1 MQSAMHFYPLSQ
13 SQQSIWYLEKTFP
26 NTTMN
31 VVAGSVRFKR
41 RTNFALLEKAIHLF
55 IQKNQAMRLRVVEQA
70 GVPMQYVPAF
80 SAPKIE
86 LFDFSQDSGP
96 DRLYRW
102 DEAQTQKVFPLID
115 SDLYYFAMI
124 KVSDE
129 DGGFYVKTHHLISDA
144 WSMGIMGSQI
154 VAYYAALE
162 AGETI
167 SDEPNPD
174 YLTILNT
181 DEQYLQ
187 SERFLKDKA
196 YWEGKFAD
204 HPEATRI
211 KPPHSSVIDTRAQ
224 RKTLLTPVKLSN
236 KIRQFCEE
244 NRVSVFTLFLSALCM
259 YLNRTAEKEDVII
272 GTTLLNRSSQQEKK
286 TVGMFASIG
295 APIRVGINGDLDFKT
310 FVKEM
315 TGEAFSVLRH
325 QKYPYNLLLDH
336 VNREH
341 NLSGN
346 LFDLVLTYQNS
357 KMIKGP
363 EMEYVTRWHFPGHQL
378 ESLIININDR
388 DDGGCLVLDYDFLT
402 DVFHVKEVEFIHQH
416 LISLLWHALDN
427 PLNKVS
433 RLEMLS
439 EKEKQRVLYEF
450 NNTQA
455 DFPQDKI
462 LPQLFEEQVVRTPDH
477 VAVVYE
483 QTQLSYRV
491 LNERANQLA
500 HLLQARGV
508 GPDSVVGLCLYRSLE
523 MMIGL
528 MAIVKAGGAYMP
540 ISPEAPPD
548 RIRYMLEDSGAQLV
562 LTQSALLGELQVDA
576 ELIALEDPRYYS
588 GSTENPKRETLP
600 QNLAY
605 IIYTSGSTG
614 RPKGAMIEHRSIV
627 NRIHWMQKKYPLT
640 EQSVILQKTP
650 FTFDVSVWE
659 LFWWS
664 FVGAKVCMLAPGGEK
679 DPAMMIAAIEREQI
693 TTMHFVPSMLS
704 IFLDFVEKRG
714 IAGKLSSLR
723 QVFASGEALTLPQ
736 VDAFNRLLYVSNG
749 TALSNLYGPTE
760 AAVDVSYFD
769 CSPAVTLK
777 TVPIGRPIDNI
788 RLYILDKNRSLL
800 PVGIPGELYIAGV
813 GVGRG
818 YINNPELTAAAFVP
832 DPFYPGQVMYKT
844 GDRVRWFPG
853 GDIEYLGRIDFQV
866 KIRGFRIE
874 LGEIESR
881 LRSHEDVSDAVVV
894 GQAHNGATYLC
905 AYLLADRQ
913 VKRSGLKTHLLRDL
927 PEYMVPAYFIFLD
940 SLPLSANGK
949 LNRKALPEPDYSEA
963 ADEAYVAPANEM
975 EERIAAMWREILGV
989 DQVGVEQS
997 FFSLGGNSL
1006 RAIALITEIQQQLQF
1021 ELSVRDM
1028 FRLQTVRR
1036 ISDFL
1041 QDAQKGSYTPIPRQE
1056 DADGYPL
1063 SSAQKRLFVLNQLA
1077 PDDISYNL
1085 PGVMSID
1092 GKLDPDRV
1100 EEVFRTLIAR
1110 HESLRTSFSLRQGEP
1125 VQRLDAQTTFSLL
1138 SLEAQ
1143 KDDVDA
1149 VIDRFIAP
1157 FDLSCAPLLRAGLL
1171 NVADGRQLL
1180 LFDMHHI
1187 ISDGASMNVLI
1198 AEFADLYAGVAK
1210 PMPTLQYRDFV
1221 AWHQE
1226 QQSSPAMA
1234 EKERYWLDR
1243 FADEIP
1249 ILNMPTDF
1257 PRPASRSFYG
1267 TRRSWQLSPELT
1279 GQLKALAGQT
1289 GTTLYTVLLAAYN
1302 VLLSR
1307 YTAQDDITVG
1317 IPTEGRLHSDLREM
1331 IGIFVNTL
1339 AIRNRPSSNKNFDAF
1354 LAEVNENLLAAY
1366 ENQEYPFELLVER
1379 AKVKRDLGR
1388 NPLFDTVFILQNV
1401 DLRKLPVG
1409 DAVLRPYPFKGKS
1422 SKFDLTVEAYDYA
1435 DTMELIAEYRT
1446 DLFTEE
1452 TIDRLLGHF
1461 EHLLGQIVARPDQ
1474 TIGALDL
1481 LDQAERQCLLVAF
1494 NDSDAD
1500 YPHEKTITQL
1510 FEAQAADRGEEP
1522 ALLCAGETLSYRG
1535 LNERVNQLAWTLRE
1549 RGVGR
1554 ESIVAI
1560 SVGRSFEMIVGMLA
1574 ILKAGGAYLPM
1585 DPDYPPE
1592 RIAYMLRDSGTK
1604 WLLTGQR
1611 ELEHWKSGAA
1621 PGDTPIDTSVQ
1632 IIDLYDGALAQG
1644 RSENP
1649 GCINTPHDLAY
1660 IIYTSGSTGRP
1671 KGVMIEHENLVRL
1684 LFNSRFQFRFD
1695 AADVWTMFHSFC
1707 FDFSV
1712 WEMYGALLYGGRL
1725 VIVPKQ
1731 VATDTRQ
1738 FLHLLK
1744 EQRVSVLNQTPA
1756 AFYNL
1761 VAEDGAAGDCDLA
1774 LRYVIFGGEALKPIL
1789 LKPFWQR
1796 YPRTRLINMYGITET
1811 TVHVTFKELT
1821 AHEIEHNISN
1831 VGRAIPTLKTYILD
1845 QNLHLLPIGV
1855 PGELCVSGAGLGR
1868 GYLNNPALTAQRFVQ
1883 NPYAP
1888 EERLYRSGD
1897 LAKVLPNGDLEY
1909 LGRIDNQVKIRGF
1922 RIELGEIESALLQ
1935 YPGVSEALV
1944 IARASQSGER
1954 KLYAYFVAGSTLSAS
1969 ELRSHLSKGL
1979 PDYMIPAYLVQLD
1992 RIPLNKNGKA
2002 DRDNLPRYDEAV
2014 DLTAGYVAPQN
2025 ETEEL
2030 LSQVWAD
2037 VLELPQVGVSDNFFE
2052 LGGDSLG
2059 AIKAVVKISD
2069 AFGQTVPLSDLYHH
2083 PTVRQMAQR
2092 LVSEPPDQP
2101 KGMLLNL
2108 TPHATGDATNIIC
2121 FPYGGGNAL
2130 NYQDLSAAFARIS
2143 NRYRVFAINLPGH
2156 DMAEGDALLPVEEI
2170 AASLCGEI
2178 EALPGE
2184 LVLYGHCVGTAL
2196 SLETARLLTERNRP
2210 INRLFLGGIFPPK
2223 GVRWYGNFLDPWA
2236 LHSDE
2241 QILSHLNLLGLQGK
2255 PQHRDYIALVLRAFR
2270 HDVRSFYRYFY
2281 NISKSGFDPL
2291 PIPIDSIVG
2300 QSDPETKQYATQYQ
2314 RWDRFGSGVQLH
2326 VLPGASHYFIN
2337 SHADAL
2343 AATMIGRLEEQRL
2356 VCAK

>member
-1 MQSAMHFYPLSQ
+1 MMQPVPHFYPLSQ
-13 SQQSIWYLEKTFP
+13 PQQSIWYLEKTYP

-31 VVAGSVRFKR
+31 VVAGSVRFKSR
-41 RTNFALLEKAIHLF
+41 INYALLEKAIHLF
-55 IQKNQAMRLRVVEQA
+55 IQKNQAMRLRMVEQN
-70 GVPMQYVPAF
+70 GVPMQYVSSF
-80 SAPKIE
+80 LAPKIE
-86 LFDFSQDSGP
+86 FFDFSYENGLD
-96 DRLYRW
+96 DLYRW
-102 DEAQTQKVFPLID
+102 DAAQTQKAFPLVD

-129 DGGFYVKTHHLISDA
+129 DGGFYIKTHHLISDA
-144 WSMGIMGSQI
+144 WSMSILGSQI
-154 VAYYAALE
+154 VAHYIALE
-162 AGETI
+162 SGATI

-174 YLTILNT
+174 YLAILDT
-181 DEQYLQ
+181 DEQYMQ
-187 SERFLKDKA
+187 SQRFLKDKA
-196 YWEGKFAD
+196 YWEDKFSD

-211 KPPHSSVIDTRAQ
+211 KPPRSSVIDTRAQ

-259 YLNRTAEKEDVII
+259 YLNRTAEKEDIII
-272 GTTLLNRSSQQEKK
+272 GTTLLNRSSQRDKN
-286 TVGMFASIG
+286 TVGMFTSIG

-325 QKYPYNLLLDH
+325 QKYPYNLLLEH
-336 VNREH
+336 VNRQH

-357 KMIKGP
+357 KMTKES

-388 DDGGCLVLDYDFLT
+388 DDGGCLILDYDFLV
-402 DVFHVKEVEFIHQH
+402 DVFHIKEVEFIHQH

-439 EKEKQRVLYEF
+439 EKEKRRVLYEF
-450 NNTQA
+450 NDTKA
-455 DFPQDKI
+455 DFPREKI
-462 LPQLFEEQVVRTPDH
+462 LPQLFEEQAERTPDN

-483 QTQLSYRV
+483 QTQLSYRE
-491 LNERANQLA
+491 LNERANRLA

-540 ISPEAPPD
+540 ISPEYPSD
-548 RIRYMLEDSGAQLV
+548 RIRYMLEDSGAKLV
-562 LTQSALLGELQVDA
+562 LTQSALLGGLQVDA
-576 ELIALEDPRYYS
+576 ELIALEDPRHYS
-588 GSTENPKRETLP
+588 GSKENPTRETGP
-600 QNLAY
+600 KNLAY

-614 RPKGAMIEHRSIV
+614 RPKGAMIEHHSIV

-640 EQSVILQKTP
+640 DRSAILQKTP

-664 FVGAKVCMLAPGGEK
+664 FVGARVCMLTPGGER
-679 DPAMMIAAIEREQI
+679 DPAMMIEAIEREQI

-714 IAGKLSSLR
+714 IVGRLSSLH
-723 QVFASGEALTLPQ
+723 QVFSSGEALTLPQ
-736 VDAFNRLLYVSNG
+736 ADAFNRLLYAVNG

-769 CSPAVTLK
+769 CSPEVTLK

-788 RLYILDKNRSLL
+788 RLYILDKNRNLL

-832 DPFYPGQVMYKT
+832 DPFYPGEVMYKT

-881 LRSHEDVSDAVVV
+881 LRGHEAVSDAVVV
-894 GQAHNGATYLC
+894 GQSLGGAMHLC
-905 AYLLADRQ
+905 AYLVADRQ
-913 VKRSGLKTHLLRDL
+913 IKRSELKDHLLRDL
-927 PEYMVPAYFIFLD
+927 PEYMVPSYFVFLD
-940 SLPLSANGK
+940 RLPLSANGK
-949 LNRKALPEPDYSEA
+949 LNRKALPEPDLSEA
-963 ADEAYVAPANEM
+963 ADEKYIAPSNEM

-989 DQVGVEQS
+989 EQIGVEQS

-1028 FRLQTVRR
+1028 FRLQTIRR
-1036 ISDFL
+1036 LSDFL
-1041 QDAQKGSYTPIPRQE
+1041 QDAQKGSYAPIPRRE

-1063 SSAQKRLFVLNQLA
+1063 SSAQKRLFVLNQLV

-1092 GKLDPDRV
+1092 GRLDANRV
-1100 EEVFRTLIAR
+1100 EEVFRALITR
-1110 HESLRTSFSLRQGEP
+1110 HESLRTAFSLRSGEP
-1125 VQRLDAQTTFSLL
+1125 VQRVAARVSFSLS

-1143 KDDVDA
+1143 PDDIDA
-1149 VIDRFIAP
+1149 VIDRFISP
-1157 FDLSCAPLLRAGLL
+1157 FDLSRAPLLRAGLL
-1171 NVADGRQLL
+1171 DVADGRQLL

-1187 ISDGASMNVLI
+1187 ISDGASINVLVK
-1198 AEFADLYAGVAK
+1198 EFADLYAGATL
-1210 PMPTLQYRDFV
+1210 PIPTHQYRDFA
-1221 AWHQE
+1221 AWHQN
-1226 QQSSPAMA
+1226 QQDNPAMA
-1234 EKERYWLDR
+1234 QKERFWLDR
-1243 FADEIP
+1243 FADEVP

-1257 PRPASRSFYG
+1257 PRPANRSFYG
-1267 TRRSWQLSPELT
+1267 TRRSWQLPSELT
-1279 GQLKALAGQT
+1279 GRLKALAGQT
-1289 GTTLYTVLLAAYN
+1289 GATLYTVLLAAYT

-1317 IPTEGRLHSDLREM
+1317 IPTEGRLHSDLRQM

-1339 AIRNRPSSNKNFDAF
+1339 AIRNRPSGDKTFCAF
-1354 LAEVNENLLAAY
+1354 LAEVSENLLAAY
-1366 ENQEYPFELLVER
+1366 ENQEYPFEMLVER

-1401 DLRKLPVG
+1401 DLREIPVG
-1409 DAVLRPYPFKGKS
+1409 DAVLKPYPFKGKS
-1422 SKFDLTVEAYDYA
+1422 SKFDLTVEAYDYGG
-1435 DTMELIAEYRT
+1435 TMELVAEYRT
-1446 DLFTEE
+1446 DLFAEE
-1452 TIDRLLGHF
+1452 TITRLLGHF
-1461 EHLLGQIVARPDQ
+1461 ENLLGQIAEHPDQ
-1474 TIGALDL
+1474 PIGALDL
-1481 LDQAERQCLLVAF
+1481 LDEAEKHRLLAEF

-1500 YPHEKTITQL
+1500 YPREKTITQL
-1510 FEAQAADRGEEP
+1510 FETQAADREEEP
-1522 ALLCAGETLSYRG
+1522 ALLCEGETLSYRV
-1535 LNERVNQLAWTLRE
+1535 LNERANQLAWTLRE

-1560 SVGRSFEMIVGMLA
+1560 SVGRSFEMVVGMLA

-1592 RIAYMLRDSGTK
+1592 RIAYMLQNSGAR
-1604 WLLTGQR
+1604 WLLTGQAEIER
-1611 ELEHWKSGAA
+1611 WKNSAGMGDRPIGA
-1621 PGDTPIDTSVQ
+1621 SVEV
-1632 IIDLYDGALAQG
+1632 IDLYDGALAHG
-1644 RSENP
+1644 RKENP
-1649 GCINTPHDLAY
+1649 PCINAPRDLAY

-1671 KGVMIEHENLVRL
+1671 KGVMIEHENVVRL
-1684 LFNSRFQFRFD
+1684 LFNSRFQFQFD

-1725 VIVPKQ
+1725 VIVPKE
-1731 VATDTRQ
+1731 VAIDTRR

-1744 EQRVSVLNQTPA
+1744 EQRVTVLNQTPA

-1761 VAEDGAAGDCDLA
+1761 VAEDGAAGDHGLT

-1845 QNLHLLPIGV
+1845 QSLHLLPIGV

-1868 GYLNNPALTAQRFVQ
+1868 GYLNNPELTAQKFVQ
-1883 NPYAP
+1883 NPFDP
-1888 EERLYRSGD
+1888 SERLYRSGD
-1897 LAKVLPNGDLEY
+1897 LAKILPNGDLEY

-1922 RIELGEIESALLQ
+1922 RIELGEIESALLE
-1935 YPGVSEALV
+1935 YPDVSETLV
-1944 IARASQSGER
+1944 IARESQSGDR
-1954 KLYAYFVAGSTLSAS
+1954 KLYAYFVAGQTLLTS
-1969 ELRSHLSKGL
+1969 ELRSHLSKAL
-1979 PDYMIPAYLVQLD
+1979 PDYMIPAYFVQLD
-1992 RIPLNKNGKA
+1992 RMPLNKNGKA

-2014 DLTAGYVAPQN
+2014 DLTVGYVAPQN
-2025 ETEEL
+2025 ETEEK
-2030 LSQVWAD
+2030 LSQVWTE

-2069 AFGQTVPLSDLYHH
+2069 AFGQTVSLSDLYNH
-2083 PTVRQMAQR
+2083 PTVRQMAER
-2092 LVSEPPDQP
+2092 LGSETPERPR
-2101 KGMLLNL
+2101 GMLLNL
-2108 TPHATGDATNIIC
+2108 TPHVTGDVTNVIC

-2130 NYQDLSAAFARIS
+2130 NYQDLGAAFARIS
-2143 NRYRVFAINLPGH
+2143 NRYRVFAVDLPGH
-2156 DMAEGDALLPVEEI
+2156 GMAEGDDFLPVDEI

-2178 EALPGE
+2178 EALCGE

-2196 SLETARLLTERNRP
+2196 SLETARLLTGRNRP
-2210 INRLFLGGIFPPK
+2210 IKRLFLGAIFPPK

-2236 LHSDE
+2236 FHSDE
-2241 QILSHLNLLGLQGK
+2241 RILSHLNMIGLQEK
-2255 PQHRDYIALVLRAFR
+2255 SLHRDYIALAIRAFR

-2281 NISKSGFDPL
+2281 SKAKGGFDTL
-2291 PIPIDSIVG
+2291 AIPIDSVVG
-2300 QSDPETKQYATQYQ
+2300 QNDPETRRYPTQYR
-2314 RWDRFGSGVQLH
+2314 RWGRFGKDVRLH
-2326 VLPGASHYFIN
+2326 VLAGASHYFIN
-2337 SHADAL
+2337 SHADEL
-2343 AATMIGRLEEQRL
+2343 AAAIIRQAEEQ
-2356 VCAK
+2356 

>member
-1 MQSAMHFYPLSQ
+1 MMQPVPHFYPLSQ
-13 SQQSIWYLEKTFP
+13 PQQSIWYLEKTYP

-31 VVAGSVRFKR
+31 VVAGSVRFKSR
-41 RTNFALLEKAIHLF
+41 INYALLEKAIHLF
-55 IQKNQAMRLRVVEQA
+55 IQKNQAMRLRMVEQN
-70 GVPMQYVPAF
+70 GVPMQYVSSF
-80 SAPKIE
+80 LAPKIE
-86 LFDFSQDSGP
+86 FFDFSYENGLD
-96 DRLYRW
+96 DLYRW
-102 DEAQTQKVFPLID
+102 DAAQTQKAFPLVD

-129 DGGFYVKTHHLISDA
+129 DGGFYIKTHHLISDA
-144 WSMGIMGSQI
+144 WSMSILGSQI
-154 VAYYAALE
+154 VAHYIALE
-162 AGETI
+162 SGATI

-174 YLTILNT
+174 YLAILDT
-181 DEQYLQ
+181 DEQYMQ
-187 SERFLKDKA
+187 SQRFLKDKA
-196 YWEGKFAD
+196 YWEDKFSD

-211 KPPHSSVIDTRAQ
+211 KPPRSSVIDTRAQ

-259 YLNRTAEKEDVII
+259 YLNRTAEKEDIII
-272 GTTLLNRSSQQEKK
+272 GTTLLNRSSQRDKN
-286 TVGMFASIG
+286 TVGMFTSIG

-325 QKYPYNLLLDH
+325 QKYPYNLLLEH
-336 VNREH
+336 VNRQH

-357 KMIKGP
+357 KMTKES

-388 DDGGCLVLDYDFLT
+388 DDGGCLILDYDFLV
-402 DVFHVKEVEFIHQH
+402 DVFHIKEVEFIHQH

-439 EKEKQRVLYEF
+439 EKEKRRVLYEF
-450 NNTQA
+450 NDTKA
-455 DFPQDKI
+455 DFPREKI
-462 LPQLFEEQVVRTPDH
+462 LPQLFEEQAERTPDN

-483 QTQLSYRV
+483 QTQLSYRE
-491 LNERANQLA
+491 LNERANRLA

-540 ISPEAPPD
+540 ISPEYPSD
-548 RIRYMLEDSGAQLV
+548 RIRYMLEDSGAKLV
-562 LTQSALLGELQVDA
+562 LTQSALLGGLQVDA
-576 ELIALEDPRYYS
+576 ELIALEDPRHYS
-588 GSTENPKRETLP
+588 GSKENPTRETGP
-600 QNLAY
+600 KNLAY

-614 RPKGAMIEHRSIV
+614 RPKGAMIEHHSIV

-640 EQSVILQKTP
+640 DRSAILQKTP

-664 FVGAKVCMLAPGGEK
+664 FVGARVCMLTPGGER
-679 DPAMMIAAIEREQI
+679 DPAMMIEAIEREQI

-714 IAGKLSSLR
+714 IVGRLSSLH
-723 QVFASGEALTLPQ
+723 QVFSSGEALTLPQ
-736 VDAFNRLLYVSNG
+736 ADAFNRLLYTVNG
-749 TALSNLYGPTE
+749 TVLSNLYGPTE

-769 CSPAVTLK
+769 CSPEVTLK

-788 RLYILDKNRSLL
+788 RLYILDKNRNLL

-832 DPFYPGQVMYKT
+832 DPFYPGEVMYKT

-881 LRSHEDVSDAVVV
+881 LRGHEAVSDAVVV
-894 GQAHNGATYLC
+894 GQSLGGAMHLC
-905 AYLLADRQ
+905 AYLVADRQ
-913 VKRSGLKTHLLRDL
+913 IKRSELKDHLLRDL
-927 PEYMVPAYFIFLD
+927 PEYMVPSYFVFLD
-940 SLPLSANGK
+940 RLPLSANGK
-949 LNRKALPEPDYSEA
+949 LNRKALPEPDLSEA
-963 ADEAYVAPANEM
+963 ADEKYIAPSNEM

-989 DQVGVEQS
+989 EQIGVEQS

-1028 FRLQTVRR
+1028 FRLQTIRR
-1036 ISDFL
+1036 LSDFL
-1041 QDAQKGSYTPIPRQE
+1041 QDAQKGSYAPIPRRE

-1063 SSAQKRLFVLNQLA
+1063 SSAQKRLFVLNQLV

-1092 GKLDPDRV
+1092 GRLDANRV
-1100 EEVFRTLIAR
+1100 EEVFRALITR
-1110 HESLRTSFSLRQGEP
+1110 HESLRTAFSLRSGEP
-1125 VQRLDAQTTFSLL
+1125 VQRVAARVSFSLS

-1143 KDDVDA
+1143 PDDIDA
-1149 VIDRFIAP
+1149 VIDRFISP
-1157 FDLSCAPLLRAGLL
+1157 FDLSRAPLLRAGLL
-1171 NVADGRQLL
+1171 DVADGRQLL

-1187 ISDGASMNVLI
+1187 ISDGASINVLVK
-1198 AEFADLYAGVAK
+1198 EFADLYAGATL
-1210 PMPTLQYRDFV
+1210 PIPTHQYRDFA
-1221 AWHQE
+1221 AWHQN
-1226 QQSSPAMA
+1226 QQDNPAMA
-1234 EKERYWLDR
+1234 QKERFWLDR
-1243 FADEIP
+1243 FADEVP

-1257 PRPASRSFYG
+1257 PRPANRSFYG
-1267 TRRSWQLSPELT
+1267 TRRSWQLPSELT
-1279 GQLKALAGQT
+1279 GRLKALAGQT
-1289 GTTLYTVLLAAYN
+1289 GATLYTVLLAAYT

-1317 IPTEGRLHSDLREM
+1317 IPTEGRLHSDLRQM

-1339 AIRNRPSSNKNFDAF
+1339 AIRNRPSGDKTFCAF
-1354 LAEVNENLLAAY
+1354 LAEVSENLLAAY
-1366 ENQEYPFELLVER
+1366 ENQEYPFEMLVER

-1401 DLRKLPVG
+1401 DLREIPVG
-1409 DAVLRPYPFKGKS
+1409 DAVLKPYPFKGKS
-1422 SKFDLTVEAYDYA
+1422 SKFDLTVEAYDYGG
-1435 DTMELIAEYRT
+1435 TMELVAEYRT
-1446 DLFTEE
+1446 DLFAEE
-1452 TIDRLLGHF
+1452 TITRLLGHF
-1461 EHLLGQIVARPDQ
+1461 ENLLGQIAEHPDQ
-1474 TIGALDL
+1474 PIGALDL
-1481 LDQAERQCLLVAF
+1481 LDEAEKHRLLAEF

-1500 YPHEKTITQL
+1500 YPREKTITQL
-1510 FEAQAADRGEEP
+1510 FETQAADREEEP
-1522 ALLCAGETLSYRG
+1522 ALLCEGETLSYRV
-1535 LNERVNQLAWTLRE
+1535 LNERANQLAWTLRE

-1560 SVGRSFEMIVGMLA
+1560 SVGRSFEMVVGMLA

-1592 RIAYMLRDSGTK
+1592 RIAYMLQNSGAR
-1604 WLLTGQR
+1604 WLLTGQAEIER
-1611 ELEHWKSGAA
+1611 WKNSAGMGDRPIGA
-1621 PGDTPIDTSVQ
+1621 SVEV
-1632 IIDLYDGALAQG
+1632 IDLYDGALAHG
-1644 RSENP
+1644 RKENP
-1649 GCINTPHDLAY
+1649 PCINAPRDLAY

-1671 KGVMIEHENLVRL
+1671 KGVMIEHENVVRL
-1684 LFNSRFQFRFD
+1684 LFNSRFQFQFD

-1725 VIVPKQ
+1725 VIVPKE
-1731 VATDTRQ
+1731 VAIDTRR

-1744 EQRVSVLNQTPA
+1744 EQRVTVLNQTPA

-1761 VAEDGAAGDCDLA
+1761 VAEDGAAGDHGLT

-1845 QNLHLLPIGV
+1845 QSLHLLPIGV
-1855 PGELCVSGAGLGR
+1855 PGELCVSGVGLGR
-1868 GYLNNPALTAQRFVQ
+1868 GYLNNPELTAQKFVQ
-1883 NPYAP
+1883 NPFDP
-1888 EERLYRSGD
+1888 SERLYRSGD
-1897 LAKVLPNGDLEY
+1897 LAKILPNGDLEY

-1922 RIELGEIESALLQ
+1922 RIELGEIESALLE
-1935 YPGVSEALV
+1935 YPDVSETLV
-1944 IARASQSGER
+1944 IARESQSGDR
-1954 KLYAYFVAGSTLSAS
+1954 KLYAYFVAGQTLLTS
-1969 ELRSHLSKGL
+1969 ELRSHLSKAL
-1979 PDYMIPAYLVQLD
+1979 PDYMIPAYFVQLD
-1992 RIPLNKNGKA
+1992 RMPLNKNGKA

-2014 DLTAGYVAPQN
+2014 DLTVGYVAPQN
-2025 ETEEL
+2025 ETEEK
-2030 LSQVWAD
+2030 LSQVWTE

-2069 AFGQTVPLSDLYHH
+2069 AFGQTVSLSDLYNH
-2083 PTVRQMAQR
+2083 PTVRQMAER
-2092 LVSEPPDQP
+2092 LGSETPERPR
-2101 KGMLLNL
+2101 GMLLNL
-2108 TPHATGDATNIIC
+2108 TPHVTGDVTNVIC

-2130 NYQDLSAAFARIS
+2130 NYQDLGAAFARIS
-2143 NRYRVFAINLPGH
+2143 NRYRVFAVDLPGH
-2156 DMAEGDALLPVEEI
+2156 GMAEGDDFLPVDEI

-2178 EALPGE
+2178 EALCGE

-2196 SLETARLLTERNRP
+2196 SLETARLLTGRNRP
-2210 INRLFLGGIFPPK
+2210 IKRLFLGAIFPPK

-2236 LHSDE
+2236 FHSDE
-2241 QILSHLNLLGLQGK
+2241 RILSHLNMIGLQEK
-2255 PQHRDYIALVLRAFR
+2255 SLHRDYIALAIRAFR

-2281 NISKSGFDPL
+2281 SKAKGGFDTL
-2291 PIPIDSIVG
+2291 AIPIDSVVG
-2300 QSDPETKQYATQYQ
+2300 QNDPETRRYPTQYR
-2314 RWDRFGSGVQLH
+2314 RWGRFGKDVRLH
-2326 VLPGASHYFIN
+2326 VLAGASHYFIN
-2337 SHADAL
+2337 SHADEL
-2343 AATMIGRLEEQRL
+2343 AAAIIRQAEEQ
-2356 VCAK
+2356 